1 MLPYT
6 LNPDIFFLLDHG
18 NMILWDYQAHQQFEM
33 EMSYIERLKGWSR
46 GSVTELLPIDEEL
59 IEAGIL
65 VPTDKIDKTP
75 WGWDL
80 LSHIFHVGTK
90 DVNGK
95 LGEEA
100 PEDWVE
106 SYISHCQD
114 IADDVEN
121 LYYERDG
128 EKVSLPAP
136 DLSLLEKRSFWDV
149 LKSRKTSRHF
159 SKETLSLAQISTL
172 LYATFGAV
180 HGSWED
186 LKKAGLREL
195 GMRKTSSCGGGFHE
209 VEAYLVA
216 TNIEGLT
223 PGLYHYSV
231 KNHALT
237 KLREDDFTNDL
248 PRLMDG
254 HFFANE
260 LSYGIFLTARL
271 NKMWVKYPHS
281 RAYRVVLL
289 NAGHLSQTYQLV
301 ATALGIST
309 WISGAFNDSLVEDFL
324 KIQSPEVPLFFLG
337 GGTGEPQSLHPK
349 MIEYHH
355 NHPHK

>member
-1 MLPYT
+1 MKQYT
-6 LNPDIFFLLDHG
+6 LNPDIFFLLNHG
-18 NMILWDYQAHQQFEM
+18 NVVLWDYQAHQQFEI
-33 EMSYIERLKGWSR
+33 EAPYLERLKEWSR
-46 GSVTELLPIDEEL
+46 ESVTELSPLDAEL
-59 IEAGIL
+59 VEAGL
-65 VPTDKIDKTP
+65 LLPKDKIDTP
-75 WGWDL
+75 SWGWDL
-80 LSHIFHVGTK
+80 LSRIFHLGTK

-95 LGEEA
+95 LGEKSS
-100 PEDWVE
+100 EDWVD
-106 SYISHCQD
+106 SYITHCQD
-114 IADDVEN
+114 IAEDVED
-121 LYYERDG
+121 LYYERQG
-128 EKVSLPAP
+128 EKISLPAP
-136 DLSLLEKRSFWDV
+136 DLGLLEKRSFWDV

-159 SKETLSLAQISTL
+159 SKETVSLLKISTL
-172 LYATFGAV
+172 LYATFGTV

-195 GMRKTSSCGGGFHE
+195 GFRKTSSCGGGFHE
-209 VEAYLVA
+209 IEAYLVA

-231 KNHALT
+231 KNHALI
-237 KLREDDFTNDL
+237 KLREEDFTNEL

-271 NKMWVKYPHS
+271 NKMWLKYPHS

-301 ATALGIST
+301 ATSLGIST
-309 WISGAFNDSLVEDFL
+309 WISGAFSDSLVEDFL

-337 GGTGEPQSLHPK
+337 GGTGEPRSLHPK

-355 NHPHK
+355 NHRHK